1 MKSDWEDALRG
12 MMRLGKSAV
21 GAGTMIDLTRR
32 VLDGDRAV
40 LVDLTI
46 AMTSESRQARV
57 TDRKEIVFRRR

>member
-1 MKSDWEDALRG
+1 